1 MDEINAMISFGNTL
15 LYNYILQEIQKTSLD
30 PRIGIVHAT
39 SSRSSTLNLDF
50 ADLFKP
56 IIVDRVIFTL
66 INLLQ
71 IKKDSHF
78 YKDESGAT
86 MLNKEGKRIF
96 IMQFDEKLQDSIKIK
111 EKRYTYRQVIIE
123 EIRKFQRYITS
134 EMPYKPY
141 KYW

>member
-1 MDEINAMISFGNTL
+1 
-15 LYNYILQEIQKTSLD
+15 
-30 PRIGIVHAT
+30 
-39 SSRSSTLNLDF
+39 
-50 ADLFKP
+50 
-56 IIVDRVIFTL
+56 
-66 INLLQ
+66 
-71 IKKDSHF
+71 
-78 YKDESGAT
+78 